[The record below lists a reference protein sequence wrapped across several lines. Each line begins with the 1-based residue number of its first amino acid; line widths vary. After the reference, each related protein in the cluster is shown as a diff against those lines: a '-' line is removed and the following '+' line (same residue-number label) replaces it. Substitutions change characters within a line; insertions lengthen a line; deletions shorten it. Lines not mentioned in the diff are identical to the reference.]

1 MTMHLAQ
8 GLTTTKTSRGKKKLI
23 TPKELQDY
31 TTAWRAHN
39 KDCRKRYLHSMQ
51 FKTVEEYI
59 AYVQGN
65 KYVASDKKS
74 NINVT
79 SKTKS
84 NTFVAQ
90 NKGKAFVSHTIPAGA
105 LSKPEP
111 KVYSGERR
119 LVGIAI
125 MHKSNLVP
133 IFEDEEGGA
142 RKEATEI
149 ANMQK

>member
-8 GLTTTKTSRGKKKLI
+8 GLTTTKTSRDKKKPI
-23 TPKELQDY
+23 TPKELQNY
-31 TTAWRAHN
+31 TAAWRAHN
-39 KDCRKRYLHSMQ
+39 KDCRRRYLHSMQ

-59 AYVQGN
+59 TYVQGS
-65 KYVASDKKS
+65 KYVASTVKS

-84 NTFVAQ
+84 NTFVAE
-90 NKGKAFVSHTIPAGA
+90 NKGKTFVSRDIPTGA

-133 IFEDEEGGA
+133 IFEDEEGGG
-142 RKEATEI
+142 KQEATEI
-149 ANMQK
+149 ANMSK

>member
-8 GLTTTKTSRGKKKLI
+8 GLTTTKISRSKKKPI
-23 TPKELQDY
+23 TPKELQYY
-31 TTAWRAHN
+31 TIAWRAHN

-65 KYVASDKKS
+65 KYVAPTAKS
-74 NINVT
+74 NIKVA

-84 NTFVAQ
+84 NTYVAQ
-90 NKGKAFVSHTIPAGA
+90 NKGKTFVSHTIPAGA

-111 KVYSGERR
+111 KVYSGSRK

-133 IFEDEEGGA
+133 IFEDEEGGG
-142 RKEATEI
+142 KQEATEI
-149 ANMQK
+149 ANMSK